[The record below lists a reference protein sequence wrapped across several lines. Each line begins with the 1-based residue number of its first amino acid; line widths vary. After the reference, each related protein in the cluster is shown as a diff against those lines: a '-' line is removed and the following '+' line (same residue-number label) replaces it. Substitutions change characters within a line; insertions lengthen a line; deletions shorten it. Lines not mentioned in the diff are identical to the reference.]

1 MILTREKFQ
10 KSKEKFINDGFMA
23 FDDTEESQKW
33 KLACLSLVETF
44 IGNWY
49 SKYEENADVDEEE
62 FLDFA
67 RTQIAV
73 LISGGVIQKLDKEII
88 KTGNV
93 ILSAFICTVYEMY
106 FEWDKVVGAC

>member
-10 KSKEKFINDGFMA
+10 KAKEKLINDGFMA

-33 KLACLSLVETF
+33 KLACLSLAETF
-44 IGNWY
+44 IENWY
-49 SKYEENADVDEEE
+49 SNYEENADVDKEE

-73 LISGGVIQKLDKEII
+73 LITSGVNQKQDKEII

-93 ILSAFICTVYEMY
+93 ILSAFICVVYEMY
-106 FEWDKVVGAC
+106 FEEKEVAGTC